1 MKVIK
6 LSKAND
12 NKHKYIVTIDID
24 GKEKNIKF
32 GAYGMEDFTIHGD
45 DGRKELYISRHK
57 KNENWND
64 PLTAGFWSRW
74 LLWNK
79 PTIKASMI
87 DIKKRFNL

>member
-32 GAYGMEDFTIHGD
+32 GAYGMEDYTIHGD
-45 DGRKELYISRHK
+45 DGRKELYINRHK

-64 PLTAGFWSRW
+64 PLTPGFWSRW